1 MERLIPT
8 SVYERLPSGL
18 SLEGVYSQ
26 VVSATG
32 TRQVHVAGTVAADQD
47 GELVGE
53 DDMAA
58 QARQVAANIE
68 RSLAAADAGL
78 GDVVRLTVFTTD
90 VDRYAAEGSGVI
102 ASAFQETGQP
112 AASLIGVDRLA
123 SPAYLL
129 EIEATAVVE

>member
-18 SLEGVYSQ
+18 ALEGVYSQ
-26 VVSATG
+26 VVSARG
-32 TRQVHVAGTVAADQD
+32 SRQVHVAGTVAANAD

-58 QARQVAANIE
+58 QARQVVENIE
-68 RSLAAADAGL
+68 TSLAAADAGL
-78 GDVVRLTVFTTD
+78 GDVVRITVFTTD
-90 VDRYAAEGSGVI
+90 VERYAAAGSGEV
-102 ASAFQETGQP
+102 AAAFAETGQP

-123 SPAYLL
+123 SPDYLL